1 MPVQTWRGL
10 MEQFFPQSAWIYLPR
25 DVFDRLYAYKRRH
38 GLPTWEGAV
47 ERLLASGGVKEE
59 APA

>member
-1 MPVQTWRGL
+1 VEAGLRGL
-10 MEQFFPQSAWIYLPR
+10 APLLDFKLRI
-25 DVFDRLYAYKRRH
+25 
-38 GLPTWEGAV
+38 V